1 MFIWLAILSIIVAL
15 GKGAPTQAQPVQEK
29 LEEVVAYKNPNVE
42 EILNQLGN
50 FDYGKGV
57 SSDPNLEHHPLQLLG
72 TSSYNCLDNGAQY
85 EGEYIKSTSIREGKG
100 KQIWADGSIYE
111 GFWKNSKA
119 NGRGRLVHADG
130 DIYEGDWNDDKADG
144 YGIYRHLDG
153 AR

>member
-1 MFIWLAILSIIVAL
+1 MQGNF
-15 GKGAPTQAQPVQEK
+15 
-29 LEEVVAYKNPNVE
+29 EEVVPYKNPNVE
-42 EILNQLGN
+42 EILSQLGN
-50 FDYGKGV
+50 FDYGKEQKTDA
-57 SSDPNLEHHPLQLLG
+57 SLEYRPLQLLG
-72 TSSYNCLDNGAQY
+72 MPVSNRIENGAQY
-85 EGEYIKSTSIREGKG
+85 EGQYLKSTNIREGRG

-130 DIYEGDWNDDKADG
+130 DIYEGDWSDDKADG